1 MKGNN
6 VNNDVQVTAQMNAPG
21 TGLFNFSSFA
31 EVVQAAKLLAG
42 SNIVPETYRSVVV
55 KKSGYGD
62 SYREDRTENP
72 NAIANCLIALNMS
85 NRMGADPLMIM
96 QNLYLIEGRPA
107 WSSTFIIAGIN
118 SCGRFGT
125 LNFEFTELGNRDIQ
139 YQEANGYGRNKNYV
153 NKTANV
159 DEFSCVAWAIDK
171 ATGNTVRST
180 PITLELAI
188 KEGWYFKKG
197 SKWLTMPR
205 QMAQYRA
212 AAFFGRVYAPEVTM
226 GIYTKDEVED
236 FTEAR
241 DVTPPQPQNN
251 QSAIAQVNQM
261 QASEP
266 VIEYIDDEQVSI
278 LAKMILCITNPDSIA
293 NIKKAI
299 PDVRMIPAAH
309 FDSYQNRL
317 KATIDAQIIKD
328 EQASHAQEHIV
339 DAGEYEVTNAVDDI
353 QDVIYDD
360 QTMADSQQLEE
371 Q

>member
-1 MKGNN
+1 MNS
-6 VNNDVQVTAQMNAPG
+6 DVQVTAQMNAPG
-21 TGLFNFSSFA
+21 TGLFNFNNFGEVIRAA
-31 EVVQAAKLLAG
+31 ELLAN
-42 SNIVPETYRSVVV
+42 SNIVPETYRSVIE
-55 KKSGYGD
+55 KSSGWGD
-62 SYREDRTENP
+62 SRKVSRTENP

-125 LNFEFTELGNRDIQ
+125 LNFEFTDLGNRDIK
-139 YQEANGYGRNKNYV
+139 YQESTGWGDRKQFFDKV
-153 NKTANV
+153 ANV

-171 ATGNTVRST
+171 ATGKKVESS

-188 KEGWYFKKG
+188 REGWYFKKG
-197 SKWLTMPR
+197 SKWPTMPR
-205 QMAQYRA
+205 QMAMYRA
-212 AAFFGRVYAPEVTM
+212 AAFFGRIYAPEVTM

-241 DVTPPQPQNN
+241 DVTPPQQQNN
-251 QSAIAQVNQM
+251 QPSAIAQVNQM

-278 LAKMILCITNPDSIA
+278 LAKMILCITNSESIA

-299 PDVRMIPAAH
+299 PDVTKIPAAH
-309 FDSYQNRL
+309 FDKYQNKL
-317 KATIDAQIIKD
+317 KATIDAQNIQD
-328 EQASHAQEHIV
+328 EQASYAQEQTE
-339 DAGEYEVTNAVDDI
+339 DAGEYEVTSAVDGI
-353 QDVIYDD
+353 QDVIYES
-360 QTMADSQQLEE
+360 A
-371 Q
+371 

>member
-1 MKGNN
+1 MNS
-6 VNNDVQVTAQMNAPG
+6 DVQVTAQMNAPG
-21 TGLFNFSSFA
+21 TGLFNFSNFP
-31 EVVQAAKLLAG
+31 EVVEAAKLLAN

-55 KKSGYGD
+55 KKSGWGD
-62 SYREDRTENP
+62 SYKEERTENP

-139 YQEANGYGRNKNYV
+139 YQEATGYGRNKNFV

-171 ATGNTVRST
+171 ATGQKVEST

-197 SKWLTMPR
+197 SKWQTMAR

-226 GIYTKDEVED
+226 GIYAKDEVED

-241 DVTPPQPQNN
+241 DVTPKQQNN
-251 QSAIAQVNQM
+251 QPSAISQVNQM

-266 VIEYIDDEQVSI
+266 DIEYVDDEQVSI
-278 LAKMILCITNPDSIA
+278 LANMILCITNPESIA

-309 FDSYQNRL
+309 FDKYQNKL
-317 KATIDAQIIKD
+317 KATIDAQNIKD
-328 EQASHAQEHIV
+328 EQASYAQEQSNST
-339 DAGEYEVTNAVDDI
+339 GEYEVATIVNGV
-353 QDVIYDD
+353 QDVLYDNQPMAGS
-360 QTMADSQQLEE
+360 QTEGA
-371 Q
+371 

>member
-1 MKGNN
+1 MNS
-6 VNNDVQVTAQMNAPG
+6 DVQVTAQMNAPG
-21 TGLFNFSSFA
+21 TGLFNFSNFP
-31 EVVQAAKLLAG
+31 EVVEAAKLLAN

-55 KKSGYGD
+55 KKSGWGD
-62 SYREDRTENP
+62 SYKEERTENP

-139 YQEANGYGRNKNYV
+139 YQEATGYGRNKNFV

-171 ATGNTVRST
+171 ATGQKVEST

-197 SKWLTMPR
+197 SKWQTMAR

-236 FTEAR
+236 FTEPR
-241 DVTPPQPQNN
+241 DVTPPQQQQNN
-251 QSAIAQVNQM
+251 QSSAISQVDQM
-261 QASEP
+261 QASKP

-278 LAKMILCITNPDSIA
+278 LAKMILCITNPESIA

-299 PDVRMIPAAH
+299 PDVTMIPAAH
-309 FDSYQNRL
+309 FDSYQNKL
-317 KATIDAQIIKD
+317 KATIDAQNIKD
-328 EQASHAQEHIV
+328 EQASYAQEQSNS
-339 DAGEYEVTNAVDDI
+339 AGEYEVATLINGVDDVLYSE
-353 QDVIYDD
+353 QPTANS
-360 QTMADSQQLEE
+360 QTEGA
-371 Q
+371 

>member
-1 MKGNN
+1 MNS
-6 VNNDVQVTAQMNAPG
+6 DVQVTAQMNAPG
-21 TGLFNFSSFA
+21 TGLFNFSNFG
-31 EVVQAAKLLAG
+31 EVVEAAKLLAN

-55 KKSGYGD
+55 KKSGWGD
-62 SYREDRTENP
+62 NYKEDRIENP

-139 YQEANGYGRNKNYV
+139 YQESTGYGRNKQYA

-171 ATGNTVRST
+171 ATGNEVRST

-241 DVTPPQPQNN
+241 DVTPPKQQNN
-251 QSAIAQVNQM
+251 QSAITQVNQM

-266 VIEYIDDEQVSI
+266 VIEYIDDEQVDI
-278 LAKMILCITNPDSIA
+278 LAKMILCITKPDSIA

-299 PDVRMIPAAH
+299 PDVTKIPAVH
-309 FDSYQNRL
+309 FDYYQNKL
-317 KATIDAQIIKD
+317 KATIDSQIIQD
-328 EQASHAQEHIV
+328 EKASYEQEQGEDSLDDYV
-339 DAGEYEVTNAVDDI
+339 DAILDDG
-353 QDVIYDD
+353 VHP
-360 QTMADSQQLEE
+360 MADSQQLVE

>member
-1 MKGNN
+1 MNS
-6 VNNDVQVTAQMNAPG
+6 DVQVTAQMSAPG
-21 TGLFNFSSFA
+21 TGLFNFSNFG
-31 EVVQAAKLLAG
+31 EVVEAAKLLAN

-55 KKSGYGD
+55 KKSGWGD
-62 SYREDRTENP
+62 NYKEDRIENP

-139 YQEANGYGRNKNYV
+139 YQESTGWGNKKQFFD
-153 NKTANV
+153 KTANIN
-159 DEFSCVAWAIDK
+159 EFSCVAWAIDK
-171 ATGNTVRST
+171 ATGNEVRST

-236 FTEAR
+236 FTEPR
-241 DVTPPQPQNN
+241 DVTPPKQQNN
-251 QSAIAQVNQM
+251 QSAISQVNQM
-261 QASEP
+261 QANEP
-266 VIEYIDDEQVSI
+266 AIQYIDDEQVNI
-278 LAKMILCITNPDSIA
+278 LEKMIACITNPDSIA

-299 PDVRMIPAAH
+299 PDVRLIKAAH
-309 FDSYQNRL
+309 FDSYQNKL
-317 KATIDAQIIKD
+317 KTTIDAQVIQD
-328 EQASHAQEHIV
+328 EKASYAQEQIA
-339 DAGEYEVTNAVDDI
+339 DAGEHEITDVVADI
-353 QDVIYDD
+353 QDVIYDN
-360 QTMADSQQLEE
+360 QPMADSQQLEE

>member
-1 MKGNN
+1 M
-6 VNNDVQVTAQMNAPG
+6 NNDIQVSAQMNTPG
-21 TGLFNFSSFA
+21 TGLFNFNNFS
-31 EVVQAAKLLAG
+31 EVVRAAELLAS
-42 SNIVPETYRSVVV
+42 SNIVPETYRSVIV
-55 KKSGYGD
+55 KKSGYGNN
-62 SYREDRTENP
+62 YKEDRVENP
-72 NAIANCLIALNMS
+72 NAMANCLIALNMA

-107 WSSTFIIAGIN
+107 WSSTFIIASIN

-139 YQEANGYGRNKNYV
+139 YQESKGWGNNKQFFDKV
-153 NKTANV
+153 ANV

-171 ATGNTVRST
+171 ATGERVESS

-188 KEGWYFKKG
+188 KEGWYFKNG
-197 SKWLTMPR
+197 SKWPTMPR
-205 QMAQYRA
+205 QMAMYRA
-212 AAFFGRVYAPEVTM
+212 AAFFGRIYAPEVTM

-241 DVTPPQPQNN
+241 DVTPPQQQNN
-251 QSAIAQVNQM
+251 QPSAVAQVQQM

-266 VIEYIDDEQVSI
+266 AIEYIDDEQVDI
-278 LAKMILCITNPDSIA
+278 LTKMIACITNPDSIA

-299 PDVRMIPAAH
+299 PDVTMIPAAH
-309 FDSYQNRL
+309 FDKYQNKL
-317 KATIDAQIIKD
+317 KATIDAQIIQD
-328 EQASHAQEHIV
+328 EQESYAQERSKK
-339 DAGEYEVTNAVDDI
+339 DTGEYELANAVDDI
-353 QDVIYDD
+353 QDIIYDD

>member
-1 MKGNN
+1 MNS
-6 VNNDVQVTAQMNAPG
+6 DVQVTAQMNAPG
-21 TGLFNFSSFA
+21 TGLFNFNNFGEVIRAA
-31 EVVQAAKLLAG
+31 ELLAN

-55 KKSGYGD
+55 KKSGWGD
-62 SYREDRTENP
+62 NYKEDRIENP

-139 YQEANGYGRNKNYV
+139 YQEATGYGRNKQHV

-241 DVTPPQPQNN
+241 DVTPSQQQNN
-251 QSAIAQVNQM
+251 QPSAISQVSQM
-261 QASEP
+261 QTNEP
-266 VIEYIDDEQVSI
+266 VIEYINDEQISI
-278 LAKMILCITNPDSIA
+278 LAKMILCITNPESIA

-309 FDSYQNRL
+309 FDAYQNKL
-317 KATIDAQIIKD
+317 KATVDKQIIQD
-328 EQASHAQEHIV
+328 ERASYAQEQSAINP
-339 DAGEYEVTNAVDDI
+339 DDYIEAVIDDGA
-353 QDVIYDD
+353 QDMAYHN
-360 QTMADSQQLEE
+360 QPMADSQQLEE

>member
-1 MKGNN
+1 MNS
-6 VNNDVQVTAQMNAPG
+6 DVQVTAQMNAPG
-21 TGLFNFSSFA
+21 TGLFNFSNFS
-31 EVVQAAKLLAG
+31 EVVKAAELLAG

-55 KKSGYGD
+55 KKSGWGD
-62 SYREDRTENP
+62 NYKEDRIENP

-125 LNFEFTELGNRDIQ
+125 LNFEFTELGSREIQ
-139 YQEANGYGRNKNYV
+139 YQETSGWGRDKQYV

-241 DVTPPQPQNN
+241 DVTPPQQQNN
-251 QSAIAQVNQM
+251 QSAISQVSQM
-261 QASEP
+261 RASEP
-266 VIEYIDDEQVSI
+266 AIEYVDDEQVNI
-278 LAKMILCITNPDSIA
+278 LEKMIACITNPDSIA

-309 FDSYQNRL
+309 FDSYQNKL
-317 KATIDAQIIKD
+317 KTTIDAQIIQD
-328 EQASHAQEHIV
+328 EQASYAHEQSL
-339 DAGEYEVTNAVDDI
+339 DAGEHEVTTAVDDI
-353 QDVIYDD
+353 QDVTYES
-360 QTMADSQQLEE
+360 A
-371 Q
+371 

>member
-1 MKGNN
+1 MNS
-6 VNNDVQVTAQMNAPG
+6 DVQVTAQMNAPG
-21 TGLFNFSSFA
+21 TGLFNFSNFG
-31 EVVQAAKLLAG
+31 EVVEAAKLLAN

-55 KKSGYGD
+55 KKSGWGD
-62 SYREDRTENP
+62 NYKEDRTENP

-139 YQEANGYGRNKNYV
+139 YQESTGYGRNKQYA

-171 ATGNTVRST
+171 ATGNEVRST

-241 DVTPPQPQNN
+241 DVTPPKQQNN
-251 QSAIAQVNQM
+251 QSAITQVNQM

-266 VIEYIDDEQVSI
+266 VIEYIDDEQVDI

-299 PDVRMIPAAH
+299 PDVTKIPAAR
-309 FDSYQNRL
+309 FDYYQNKL
-317 KATIDAQIIKD
+317 KATIDSQIIQD
-328 EQASHAQEHIV
+328 EKASYEQEQGEDSLDDYV
-339 DAGEYEVTNAVDDI
+339 DAILDDG
-353 QDVIYDD
+353 VHP
-360 QTMADSQQLEE
+360 MADSQQLVE

>member
-1 MKGNN
+1 MNS
-6 VNNDVQVTAQMNAPG
+6 DVQVTAQMNAPG
-21 TGLFNFSSFA
+21 TGLFKFNNFD
-31 EVVQAAKLLAG
+31 EVVKGAELLAN

-55 KKSGYGD
+55 KKSGWGD
-62 SYREDRTENP
+62 NCKEDRIENP
-72 NAIANCLIALNMS
+72 NAIANCLIALNMA

-139 YQEANGYGRNKNYV
+139 YQESTGYSRNKQYV
-153 NKTANV
+153 NKTANI

-241 DVTPPQPQNN
+241 DVTPPAPSQNN
-251 QSAIAQVNQM
+251 QASAISQVNQM

-266 VIEYIDDEQVSI
+266 VIEYISDEQVSI
-278 LAKMILCITNPDSIA
+278 LTKMISCVTDPKSIA

-309 FDSYQNRL
+309 FDGYQNKL
-317 KATIDAQIIKD
+317 KATIDKQVIQD
-328 EQASHAQEHIV
+328 EQVNREQSISDGFELVVESGIEEAIFEPANEQEAWYPHSNPEP
-339 DAGEYEVTNAVDDI
+339 A
-353 QDVIYDD
+353 
-360 QTMADSQQLEE
+360 
-371 Q
+371 